1 MTGCGGAGGAGGSV
15 IINPP
20 PGGISV
26 TLSPQSASVSAGGQI
41 QFSANVSGT
50 SDHRVSWSVAG
61 AGSIDQYGLFTA
73 SSQPGS
79 ATVYAASMVQPS
91 ASASTFV
98 TVTSDTDQWVTWSGN
113 GHRYR
118 AVSVPGG
125 ISWTNARQAA
135 ANMGGYL
142 ASPTSAAEN
151 NFIFSLINDPKYWV
165 FDPGRAMGPWI
176 GLYQP
181 LGSPEPDGGWTWVSG
196 EVSNFTAWG
205 PPPNNSVG
213 VENFVH
219 YWGDANGGMAPY
231 WNDYSDDG
239 VFPGA
244 ASDRRIIGY
253 VVEIGD
259 VSPPPPDQWTYWPV
273 NGHYYRVVVDHNH
286 ITWSQAR
293 ANALNQGAD
302 LVSVSSQSEN
312 DFVFSLVTNPLITD
326 QSIWD
331 LQEDTGGT
339 FGPWIGVYQ
348 WPGSTEPGGGWTSVT
363 GAPQPFTR
371 WGTAEPNNGG
381 GLVNENAVHFG
392 YPSGPPTPTW
402 NDFPD
407 SNNYPGGQAY
417 VHGYVMEKPVETVPP
432 PLQGQLAFT
441 SSRDGNEEI
450 YSCNLDGS
458 NLVNLS
464 RNGARDVWCNWA
476 PDGNSL
482 LFSSLRTGNF
492 EIFRMNADGS
502 SPTQISHNGGG
513 PGNPDTFNPCWL
525 PDGSK
530 IIFQTGRDWNWEI
543 YQMNPDGS
551 GLENRTK
558 NGNDDV
564 EPSVSSDGNRIAF
577 ASTRDGGYQ
586 IYVMNRD
593 GSGQTRLTYGGSID
607 TNPGWSPDGSKLAF
621 MSNRDGDYEIY
632 VMNSDGTNIRQ
643 ITMNAAWDGEPS
655 WSPDGQHIA
664 FASDRSGV
672 EQIYYADADG
682 SNVIQVPC
690 GAANN
695 GRPVWR
701 PNH

>member
-1 MTGCGGAGGAGGSV
+1 MCVIACLSAGGGLCLTGCGGAGGAGGSV

-26 TLSPQSASVSAGGQI
+26 TLSPQNASVSVGNQI

-50 SDHRVSWSVAG
+50 GDHRVSWSVAG
-61 AGSIDQYGLFTA
+61 AGSIDPNGLFTA

-98 TVTSDTDQWVTWSGN
+98 TVTSDADQWVTWSGN

-118 AVSVPGG
+118 AVCVPEG
-125 ISWTNARQAA
+125 ITWSDAKQAA
-135 ANMGGYL
+135 EADGAYL
-142 ASPTSAAEN
+142 ATITSAEEN
-151 NFIFSLINDPKYWV
+151 VFVFDLVDNPKYWNQR
-165 FDPGRAMGPWI
+165 PPGNPGYLGPWLGGRA
-176 GLYQP
+176 P
-181 LGSPEPDGGWTWVSG
+181 LGRPDPQIGWTWVTGEIWSFSNWQTSEPSSSG
-196 EVSNFTAWG
+196 EDSLQFISTHAGQRTAQ
-205 PPPNNSVG
+205 
-213 VENFVH
+213 
-219 YWGDANGGMAPY
+219 
-231 WNDYSDDG
+231 WNDLIGDSLDIWNTP
-239 VFPGA
+239 V
-244 ASDRRIIGY
+244 IGY
-253 VVEIGD
+253 VEEIG
-259 VSPPPPDQWTYWPV
+259 SY
-273 NGHYYRVVVDHNH
+273 N
-286 ITWSQAR
+286 
-293 ANALNQGAD
+293 
-302 LVSVSSQSEN
+302 
-312 DFVFSLVTNPLITD
+312 
-326 QSIWD
+326 
-331 LQEDTGGT
+331 
-339 FGPWIGVYQ
+339 
-348 WPGSTEPGGGWTSVT
+348 
-363 GAPQPFTR
+363 
-371 WGTAEPNNGG
+371 
-381 GLVNENAVHFG
+381 
-392 YPSGPPTPTW
+392 
-402 NDFPD
+402 
-407 SNNYPGGQAY
+407 
-417 VHGYVMEKPVETVPP
+417 PP

-450 YSCNLDGS
+450 YTCNLDGS

-551 GLENRTK
+551 GLENLTK

-682 SNVIQVPC
+682 TNVIQVPC

>member
-26 TLSPQSASVSAGGQI
+26 TLSPQNASVSVGNQI

-50 SDHRVSWSVAG
+50 GDHRVSWSVAG
-61 AGSIDQYGLFTA
+61 AGSIDPNGLFTA

-98 TVTSDTDQWVTWSGN
+98 TVTSDADQWVTWSGN

-181 LGSPEPDGGWTWVSG
+181 PGSPEPDGGWTWVSG
-196 EVSNFTAWG
+196 EISSFRAWG

-219 YWGDANGGMAPY
+219 YWGDVSGAMAPY
-231 WNDYSDDG
+231 WNDYSNDG
-239 VFPGA
+239 IFPGA
-244 ASDRRIIGY
+244 PNDRRIIGY

-259 VSPPPPDQWTYWPV
+259 
-273 NGHYYRVVVDHNH
+273 G
-286 ITWSQAR
+286 
-293 ANALNQGAD
+293 
-302 LVSVSSQSEN
+302 SS
-312 DFVFSLVTNPLITD
+312 
-326 QSIWD
+326 
-331 LQEDTGGT
+331 
-339 FGPWIGVYQ
+339 
-348 WPGSTEPGGGWTSVT
+348 
-363 GAPQPFTR
+363 
-371 WGTAEPNNGG
+371 
-381 GLVNENAVHFG
+381 
-392 YPSGPPTPTW
+392 
-402 NDFPD
+402 
-407 SNNYPGGQAY
+407 
-417 VHGYVMEKPVETVPP
+417 PP

-450 YSCNLDGS
+450 YSCHLDGS

-492 EIFRMNADGS
+492 EIFRMNADGA
-502 SPTQISHNGGG
+502 SPAQISHNGGG

-551 GLENRTK
+551 GLENLTK

-632 VMNSDGTNIRQ
+632 LMNSDGTNIRQ

-682 SNVIQVPC
+682 TNVIQVPC